1 MENIID
7 SRHKIIIGEKVIP
20 NSIILDKNEPT
31 IINIEKTGLP
41 NIINDECEK
50 DIVDI
55 YCKDY
60 LEISIMHSI
69 VKESLKVV
77 DDKRVENSEL
87 FEMINT
93 DLKYKINKLIELKH
107 LLLEMQILYYE
118 SYNIYMKTLEI
129 NNFINELPISYIDFI
144 KFIKLYKKILN
155 NSYFSLIFNNPENLN
170 IRSYSAINSLINSR
184 INKDVN
190 IKVIT
195 TNWPTY
201 YDLSGELIEE
211 THDYDLIKT
220 FK

>member
-1 MENIID
+1 MEHIID
-7 SRHKIIIGEKVIP
+7 SRHKIIMGKKEIP

-31 IINIEKTGLP
+31 IINIEKMGLP

-77 DDKRVENSEL
+77 DDKILKNSEL
-87 FEMINT
+87 FQMLNN
-93 DLKYKINKLIELKH
+93 DLNQKINKLIELKH
-107 LLLEMQILYYE
+107 LLLEMQILYFE

-129 NNFINELPISYIDFI
+129 NNFINELPIKYINFLD
-144 KFIKLYKKILN
+144 FIKLYKKILN

-201 YDLSGELIEE
+201 YDLNGELIEE
-211 THDYDLIKT
+211 VHDYDLIKT

>member
-7 SRHKIIIGEKVIP
+7 SRHKIIIGEKEIP
-20 NSIILDKNEPT
+20 NLITLNKNEPS
-31 IINIEKTGLP
+31 IINIEKMGLP
-41 NIINDECEK
+41 NIINNECDT

-69 VKESLKVV
+69 VKESLKIV
-77 DDKRVENSEL
+77 DDLMVENSEL

-118 SYNIYMKTLEI
+118 SYNIYMKKLEL
-129 NNFINELPISYIDFI
+129 NNFINELPIAYIDFL

-201 YDLSGELIEE
+201 YDLNGELIEE